1 MNFFGLNAELLG
13 LLGLLGAERTTVGAS
28 RGPGCP
34 GRTACL
40 GSPAPAGS
48 WRRRGSHAL
57 RRARP
62 LADERRTRVLL
73 TSLTKANSAK
83 YCISCEV
90 LHLQRVHSTA
100 SGLSGSYRLRK
111 QASRLDRDRNCPA
124 VIWLPIWLTCEDTR
138 GLWLVQDIVR
148 FARILGSKAPCAQIL
163 SVAGP
168 GDPRHAPSPPGVR

>member
-1 MNFFGLNAELLG
+1 MLNFFGLNVE

-40 GSPAPAGS
+40 GSPALAGS
-48 WRRRGSHAL
+48 RRRHGSHAL
-57 RRARP
+57 RQAGP
-62 LADERRTRVLL
+62 LTDERRTRVLL

-100 SGLSGSYRLRK
+100 SGLWLLSATEAGE
-111 QASRLDRDRNCPA
+111 QAGQRQK
-124 VIWLPIWLTCEDTR
+124 LP
-138 GLWLVQDIVR
+138 GGHLV
-148 FARILGSKAPCAQIL
+148 AHLGDL
-163 SVAGP
+163 
-168 GDPRHAPSPPGVR
+168 